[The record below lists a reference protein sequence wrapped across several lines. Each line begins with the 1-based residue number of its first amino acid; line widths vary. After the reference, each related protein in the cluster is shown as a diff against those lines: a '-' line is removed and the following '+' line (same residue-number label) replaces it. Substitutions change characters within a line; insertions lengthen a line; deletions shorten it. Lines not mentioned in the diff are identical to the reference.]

1 MIRMTRVA
9 KRYGA
14 QEALADLDWEVGEGE
29 FCVVHAPSGGGK
41 TTLLRLLTME
51 ILPTE
56 GQVQVGSFVSGRVSK
71 GQRTQLRRTLGVVWE
86 DFKLLEDRDIFENVA
101 LVLRTQGEWDR
112 NKLQSRVEEALA
124 RVGLPGRGRSFPRE
138 LSGGQKQ
145 RAAIARAIIHQ
156 PLVLL
161 ADEPT
166 GSLDPRSASE
176 IIDLLFEIHASGAAV
191 VLATKDE
198 PLAMRLA
205 ERVGWSTWSAAGS
218 CLTFP
223 EWRHDP
229 LVHSRGLA
237 RSLVPSL
244 DDVHRPAQR
253 VRLLPGAR
261 RVPPVHLER
270 AARAQRAGRPPRG
283 RRLPARLDKPPSA
296 RP

>member
-1 MIRMTRVA
+1 MIRMSRVT

-14 QEALADLDWEVGEGE
+14 EEALNELDWEVGEAE
-29 FCVVHAPSGGGK
+29 FCVVHAPSGAGK

-71 GQRTQLRRTLGVVWE
+71 GQRTQLRRTLGVIFE

-112 NKLQSRVEEALA
+112 VKLQSRVEEALA

-145 RAAIARAIIHQ
+145 RAAIARAIVHQ

-166 GSLDPRSASE
+166 GSLDPKSAAE
-176 IIDLLFEIHASGAAV
+176 IIDLLFEIHASGSAV

-198 PLAMRLA
+198 PLAHRLA
-205 ERVGWSTWSAAGS
+205 GRV
-218 CLTFP
+218 
-223 EWRHDP
+223 RVVD
-229 LVHSRGLA
+229 LVDGK
-237 RSLVPSL
+237 LVPVAS
-244 DDVHRPAQR
+244 
-253 VRLLPGAR
+253 
-261 RVPPVHLER
+261 
-270 AARAQRAGRPPRG
+270 
-283 RRLPARLDKPPSA
+283 
-296 RP
+296 

>member
-14 QEALADLDWEVGEGE
+14 EEALADLDWEVGEGE
-29 FCVVHAPSGGGK
+29 FCVVHAPSGAGK

-86 DFKLLEDRDIFENVA
+86 DFKLLQDRDIFENVA

-176 IIDLLFEIHASGAAV
+176 IVDLLFEIHASGAAV

-198 PLAMRLA
+198 PLAARL
-205 ERVGWSTWSAAGS
+205 
-218 CLTFP
+218 
-223 EWRHDP
+223 
-229 LVHSRGLA
+229 
-237 RSLVPSL
+237 
-244 DDVHRPAQR
+244 AQR
-253 VRLLPGAR
+253 VRVVDLVGGRIVPYKPGVA
-261 RVPPVHLER
+261 
-270 AARAQRAGRPPRG
+270 
-283 RRLPARLDKPPSA
+283 S
-296 RP
+296 